1 MLKFIT
7 NEHQFATRLTLCDT
21 NIQQVSQFKVLGT
34 ILSDDLSWDANC
46 AQIIKK
52 CYSRMQ
58 LLRKVASFGT
68 DPHIMKTIF
77 T

>member
-21 NIQQVSQFKVLGT
+21 NIQQVNYVKVLGT

-46 AQIIKK
+46 AQIFKK
-52 CYSRMQ
+52 
-58 LLRKVASFGT
+58 V
-68 DPHIMKTIF
+68 I
-77 T
+77 